1 MKPIHKLILLLLLFW
16 LPALACN
23 FPGLGSG
30 ADSKFTVEDL
40 RATLAASTPLVTP
53 VLPEETIPAPPE
65 LPTSGPPLVP
75 AQPLPGETYAYTV
88 HSGDTAPALAGR
100 FGLSLSQV
108 PLPPGQDPEGY
119 LTPGEIL
126 RLPAVLETVT
136 TAAAILPDSE
146 VVYSPSAADFDV
158 DAFVWQAGGYLST
171 YHETV
176 DDKDLSG
183 AEIIQRVADDLSVN
197 PRLLL
202 ALLEFRA
209 GWVFG
214 QPLSGSALDYPI
226 GFYIPDRR
234 GLYQEIQVA
243 ATQLNVG
250 YYGWRAGSL
259 VDLHFQGGPTGR
271 MNPVLNPG
279 TAALQHLFAL
289 LYPQADWE
297 LVLYGPDGFRNIFT
311 RLMGDPWQRAA
322 AVEPMI
328 PAGLAQ
334 PDLELPFAP
343 GERWSLTAG
352 PHPAWNAGTPRGAL
366 DFSPVTG
373 GAVCDVS
380 PAWATAA
387 AAGVIARADDYA
399 VLLDLD
405 GDGTEQTGWVLLY
418 YHLADINAASAGTRV
433 ALDAPLGHPSCYGGR
448 ATGKHVHLA
457 RKYNGE
463 WLPADGPL
471 PFTLSGWRTV
481 ADPRNYY
488 GLLEKEG
495 QIVSANPSGS
505 QTSIIMR

>member
-1 MKPIHKLILLLLLFW
+1 MQNSHKILLILLLLCLS
-16 LPALACN
+16 ALACN

-30 ADSKFTVEDL
+30 ANTEFTVEDL
-40 RATLAASTPLVTP
+40 RATLAASTPRVTP

-65 LPTSGPPLVP
+65 PLAGGPPAVP
-75 AQPLPGETYAYTV
+75 AQPLPGEAYAYTI
-88 HSGDTAPALAGR
+88 HSGDTALALAGR
-100 FGLSLSQV
+100 FGLSLDQI
-108 PLPPGQDPEGY
+108 PLPPGQPPEGY
-119 LTPGEIL
+119 LTPGESL
-126 RLPAVLETVT
+126 RLPAVLESLT

-146 VVYSPSAADFDV
+146 VVYSPSAANFDV
-158 DAFVWQAGGYLST
+158 DAFVWQAGGFLST
-171 YHETV
+171 YRQTIE
-176 DDKDLSG
+176 DEELSG
-183 AEIIQRVADDLSVN
+183 AQIIQRVAVELSVN

-234 GLYQEIQVA
+234 GLYEEIRVA

-259 VDLHFQGGPTGR
+259 TDLRFQDGQVGR
-271 MNPVLNPG
+271 LNPVLNPG
-279 TAALQHLFAL
+279 SAALQHLFAL
-289 LYPQADWE
+289 LYPQGDWE
-297 LVLYGPDGFRNIFT
+297 LVLYGPDGFRSTYT

-322 AVEPMI
+322 AVEPLI

-334 PDLELPFAP
+334 PELELPFAA

-352 PHPAWNAGTPRGAL
+352 PHPSWNAGTPRGAL

-387 AAGVIARADDYA
+387 APGVIVRSDHYA
-399 VLLDLD
+399 VVLDLD
-405 GDGTEQTGWVLLY
+405 GDGAEQTGWVLLY
-418 YHLADINAASAGTRV
+418 YHLADTSVAPTGTSV
-433 ALDAPLGHPSCYGGR
+433 ALDDPLGHPSCYGGR

-457 RKYNGE
+457 RKFNGE

-471 PFTLSGWRTV
+471 PLVLSGWRTV
-481 ADPRNYY
+481 ADARNYY